1 MTSPNTSA
9 TTDSGVI
16 VLDRSLTLLAADRG
30 AAVILNDT
38 TVPENG
44 CSAHPRLPQHLL
56 AIISN
61 STVTTQVPVTRY
73 VRIGQL
79 DYLCRTYYLHSHSHS
94 HSHNTNGCEPALVIH
109 LARTVAATVTIDEVS
124 SIYHLTERE
133 KQILSGLSS
142 MGLTNKE
149 LAERLNIS
157 CNTVKFFVRLL
168 MIKMRVTTRAGIV
181 AKLLDRGPAYTE
193 FVALKHV
200 I

>member
-1 MTSPNTSA
+1 MTIPHTSA
-9 TTDSGVI
+9 TTASGVI

-38 TVPENG
+38 TVPDNG
-44 CSAHPRLPQHLL
+44 CAAHPRLPQQLI

-73 VRIGQL
+73 VRIGTL
-79 DYLCRTYYLHSHSHS
+79 DYLCRTYYL

-109 LARTVAATVTIDEVS
+109 LARTVAAPVTIDEVS

-157 CNTVKFFVRLL
+157 CNTVKLFVRLL
-168 MIKMRVTTRAGIV
+168 MIKMRVTTRAGLV
-181 AKLLDRGPAYTE
+181 AKLLERGPAYTE
-193 FVALKHV
+193 PVALKNV